1 MSPGNPGRRRRCV
14 QADPLYPGGVRVL
27 YVLALAV
34 VAACGAP
41 PTPAYNATIGVHAI
55 PVKAGA
61 LKGTFAL
68 YLEVATVVGV
78 PIIGVGPQPGGGDS
92 WFLVTRT
99 WDAQAQAYH
108 ETHQLC
114 GGTIWDVLGTH
125 TTISDAARRTVPAEA
140 VHSVTVTPAGD
151 YGLLGHLELWGLA
164 GLPDPYHADL
174 PTDAAGFQQ
183 APAKDW
189 VVDMDHDGHPGM
201 TAHVQGFAS
210 GDVYFVQRRRINLKG
225 VTLGADR
232 VVGLNFTDTLKVTIG
247 ATSGLLAGATPVSI
261 DLNPQRSWFDETR
274 LPDGAGCDDVSKAV
288 ADGVIGKTR
297 PF

>member
-1 MSPGNPGRRRRCV
+1 MR
-14 QADPLYPGGVRVL
+14 LL
-27 YVLALAV
+27 HVLALV
-34 VAACGAP
+34 VATAACGAP
-41 PTPAYNATIGVHAI
+41 PAPAYNATIGVHAI

-68 YLEVATVVGV
+68 YLEVATMVGV
-78 PIIGVGPQPGGGDS
+78 PIAGVGPQPGGGDS

-99 WDAQAQAYH
+99 WDAKAQAYH

-114 GGTIWDVLGTH
+114 GGQIWEVMGTQ
-125 TTISDAARRTVPAEA
+125 TTIPDAARRRVPAQA
-140 VHSVTVTPAGD
+140 VRSVTVTPAGD

-164 GLPDPYHADL
+164 GLPDPYNTDL

-189 VVDMDHDGHPGM
+189 VVDMDHDGHAGM

-225 VTLGADR
+225 VVRGADR
-232 VVGLNFTDTLKVTIG
+232 VIGLDFADARKVTIG
-247 ATSGLLAGATPVSI
+247 ATSSLLASPTPVSA
-261 DLNPQRSWFDETR
+261 DPNPQRSWFDETR
-274 LPDGAGCDDVSKAV
+274 LPDGATCDDVAKVVS
-288 ADGVIGKTR
+288 DGVIGRTR